1 MKVELSSEEAQNL
14 IVFINAYSATGQA
27 QEVAVMLKQKL
38 AQAVRA
44 DSTVE
49 TSRDG
54 AQEEV
59 PAE

>member
-44 DSTVE
+44 TVE
-49 TSRDG
+49 PSHDG
-54 AQEEV
+54 AKEEV